1 MTAMP
6 LTFRT
11 AAPRT
16 AARHFAAPSPQ
27 VAA

>member
-16 AARHFAAPSPQ
+16 AARHFADLFPQ